1 MTELHLCEVPRTGT
15 FTETRSRMAATGL
28 GEGDSGK
35 SLFQRDTV
43 LVWES
48 SGNIGDGY
56 ASLRKYLVPLDC
68 ALKNEKLC
76 VILFYHTHKK

>member
-1 MTELHLCEVPRTGT
+1 
-15 FTETRSRMAATGL
+15 MAATGL

-35 SLFQRDTV
+35 SLLHRDTV

-56 ASLRKYLVPLDC
+56 TSLRKYLVPLD
-68 ALKNEKLC
+68 LSL
-76 VILFYHTHKK
+76 IHI